1 MAALADENLATSP
14 DATPAT
20 AAEIEGLHAQV
31 PKWNVVN
38 DGMEKLHRDYS
49 FADFAGALAFANQV
63 GAVAEEQ
70 GHHPQITFTW
80 GAATVRW
87 WSHSLGGLHRNDF
100 IMAAKTDQ
108 LIA

>member
-1 MAALADENLATSP
+1 MAALADENVSTSPGATS
-14 DATPAT
+14 AT
-20 AAEIEGLHAQV
+20 ATEIEGLRTQIQG
-31 PKWNVVN
+31 WNVVS
-38 DGMEKLHRDYS
+38 DGMDKLERDYA
-49 FADFAGALAFANQV
+49 FPDFAGALAFANRV

-108 LIA
+108 LVG